1 MVLEIILG
9 MLAITL
15 GYTTYN
21 QMQKVERLENWAEKY
36 AEKVVQAQEQIQE
49 IDSTG
54 HFESDDEIGSIFKQ
68 IKKTV
73 NQLNRLRGEDVDDK

>member
-9 MLAITL
+9 ILAITL

-21 QMQKVERLENWAEKY
+21 QMQKVERLESWAEEY

-54 HFESDDEIGSIFKQ
+54 HFEADDEIGTIFEGIKNTVEDLNQ
-68 IKKTV
+68 ITEK
-73 NQLNRLRGEDVDDK
+73 DI

>member
-9 MLAITL
+9 ILAITL

-21 QMQKVERLENWAEKY
+21 QMQKVERLETWAEEY
-36 AEKVVQAQEQIQE
+36 AEKVVRAQEQIKE

-54 HFESDDEIGSIFKQ
+54 HFEADDEIGTIFEGIKNTVEDLNQ
-68 IKKTV
+68 ITEK
-73 NQLNRLRGEDVDDK
+73 DI

>member
-9 MLAITL
+9 ILAITL

-21 QMQKVERLENWAEKY
+21 QMQKVERLETWAEEY
-36 AEKVVQAQEQIQE
+36 AEKVVRAQEQIIE

-54 HFESDDEIGSIFKQ
+54 HFEADDEIGTIFEGIKNTVEELNQ
-68 IKKTV
+68 INEK
-73 NQLNRLRGEDVDDK
+73 DI

>member
-9 MLAITL
+9 ILAITL

-21 QMQKVERLENWAEKY
+21 QMQKVERLETWAEEY
-36 AEKVVQAQEQIQE
+36 AEKVVRAQEQIIE

-54 HFESDDEIGSIFKQ
+54 HFEADDEIGTIFEGIKNTVEELNQ
-68 IKKTV
+68 ITEK
-73 NQLNRLRGEDVDDK
+73 DI